1 MKKLNIEYWKK
12 LLETVAFSYGKI
24 GLYELVQKEH
34 KHFHPSGNIKPSKED
49 VLLTKRLRKCGSL
62 MGIELLDHVIIGGTS
77 GEMFS
82 FKEKNMLDGMNRTS
96 EWER

>member
-34 KHFHPSGNIKPSKED
+34 KHFHPSGKTEPSEND
-49 VLLTKRLRKCGSL
+49 MILTKRIAEAGDICGFD
-62 MGIELLDHVIIGGTS
+62 MIEHVIIGHGDNNY
-77 GEMFS
+77 FS
-82 FKEKNMLDGMNRTS
+82 FCDNDLI
-96 EWER
+96 

>member
-1 MKKLNIEYWKK
+1 M
-12 LLETVAFSYGKI
+12 
-24 GLYELVQKEH
+24 
-34 KHFHPSGNIKPSKED
+34 PSKED

-82 FKEKNMLDGMNRTS
+82 FKEKNMLDHVCVPDIKEKKCFRSDFTPYS
-96 EWER
+96 TLPYPCT